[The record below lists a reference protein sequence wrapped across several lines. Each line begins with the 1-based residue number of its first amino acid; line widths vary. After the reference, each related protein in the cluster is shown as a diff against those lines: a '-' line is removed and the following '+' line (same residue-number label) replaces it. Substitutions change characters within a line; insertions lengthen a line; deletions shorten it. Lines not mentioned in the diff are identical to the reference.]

1 MPPGSAR
8 ELADARAASGP
19 AVGTNTNNV
28 SNPGLIG
35 GTGSDPFRGDENSFP
50 SDLTMNNNWIEFVA
64 KPTKGLLEGD
74 FLSKLGIT
82 SSRSAVEGEGGVV
95 RLPLPANLST
105 DYNPSYSTPDLG
117 MAAGSALKP
126 FDRAIYGNT
135 DIPGQAAAGAA
146 LAGVGITGIGA
157 LLGGTETAKTI
168 QTGMGA
174 MGINAGAAGDAALKV
189 FGGIATNPHKI
200 VLFTGVDF
208 RDHSFSWKLSPR
220 NRRESDIIRRI
231 IAMFT
236 YYSHPSFEAGG
247 LFFKYPEFFEI
258 KFARDSY
265 LFKMRPSVCT
275 DIKVDYHAQGYA
287 AYIRNADGSGEPAP
301 AEVSLTLTFKETE
314 IISKQFLNPGTPV
327 SAVAPVQVTPQALEG
342 RTITPPNLSGQIQP
356 NMNDPTAPVTVIPGG
371 GRYALPGSGPAPEGG
386 GNFTPPPG
394 ALRTPNRPR

>member
-35 GTGSDPFRGDENSFP
+35 GTGGDPFKGEDHSFP

-64 KPTKGLLEGD
+64 KPTKGVLEND
-74 FLSKLGIT
+74 VFSALGLT
-82 SSRSAVEGEGGVV
+82 GFGSAVAGEGGVV

-105 DYNPSYSTPDLG
+105 DYNPTYSTPNLG

-126 FDRAIYGNT
+126 FDRAIYGNN
-135 DIPGQAAAGAA
+135 DIPGQAAVGAGLAGAG
-146 LAGVGITGIGA
+146 LAGIGA
-157 LLGGTETAKTI
+157 LAATT
-168 QTGMGA
+168 
-174 MGINAGAAGDAALKV
+174 GAAKIAQAGLAGIGVTGDALDAALKV
-189 FGGIATNPHKI
+189 GGGIAQNPHKI

-236 YYSHPSFEAGG
+236 YYSHPEFVAGG

-258 KFARDSY
+258 KFARDAY

-287 AYIRNADGSGEPAP
+287 AYIRNADGTGEPAP

-314 IISKQFLNPGTPV
+314 IISKQFLNPGSPV
-327 SAVAPVQVTPQALEG
+327 SAIREPTLTERQQEAQQNVDAIQNPMSSMVRGQEAAIRRDAALAQN
-342 RTITPPNLSGQIQP
+342 PSWQ
-356 NMNDPTAPVTVIPGG
+356 
-371 GRYALPGSGPAPEGG
+371 GP
-386 GNFTPPPG
+386 
-394 ALRTPNRPR
+394 

>member
-28 SNPGLIG
+28 PNPGLIG

-64 KPTKGLLEGD
+64 KPTKGVLED
-74 FLSKLGIT
+74 AVFSALGIT
-82 SSRSAVEGEGGVV
+82 GFGSAVAGEGGVV

-105 DYNPSYSTPDLG
+105 DYNPTYSTPDLG
-117 MAAGSALKP
+117 MAAGSVLKP

-135 DIPGQAAAGAA
+135 DIPGQAAAGGAA
-146 LAGVGITGIGA
+146 AGVGLTALGA
-157 LLGGTETAKTI
+157 LGLGT
-168 QTGMGA
+168 
-174 MGINAGAAGDAALKV
+174 AAGQTAQAGLNSLGVTGDALGAALKV
-189 FGGIATNPHKI
+189 GGGIAQNPHKI

-258 KFARDSY
+258 KFARDTY

-275 DIKVDYHAQGYA
+275 DIKVDYHPQAYA

-386 GNFTPPPG
+386 GNFTPPIG

>member
-1 MPPGSAR
+1 MPPMSAR
-8 ELADARAASGP
+8 KLRSDRAQAGA
-19 AVGTNTNNV
+19 AVGINTNNV

-35 GTGSDPFRGDENSFP
+35 GTGADPFIGDEYSFP

-64 KPTKGLLEGD
+64 KPTKGLLESD
-74 FLSKLGIT
+74 VLSALGIT
-82 SSRSAVEGEGGVV
+82 GFGSAVAGEGGVV

-117 MAAGSALKP
+117 MAAGSVLKP
-126 FDRAIYGNT
+126 FDRAIYGNN
-135 DIPGQAAAGAA
+135 DIPGQAAAGGAA
-146 LAGVGITGIGA
+146 AGVGLAALGA
-157 LLGGTETAKTI
+157 LGLGTAVG
-168 QTGMGA
+168 QTA
-174 MGINAGAAGDAALKV
+174 SAGLNKLGVTGDALGAALKV
-189 FGGIATNPHKI
+189 GGGIAQNPHKI

-258 KFARDSY
+258 KFAKDSY

-287 AYIRNADGSGEPAP
+287 AYIRNADGTGEPAP
-301 AEVSLTLTFKETE
+301 AEVSLSLTFKETE

-327 SAVAPVQVTPQALEG
+327 SAIAPTQITPQALEG

-386 GNFTPPPG
+386 GNFTPPAG
-394 ALRTPNRPR
+394 ALRTPSRR